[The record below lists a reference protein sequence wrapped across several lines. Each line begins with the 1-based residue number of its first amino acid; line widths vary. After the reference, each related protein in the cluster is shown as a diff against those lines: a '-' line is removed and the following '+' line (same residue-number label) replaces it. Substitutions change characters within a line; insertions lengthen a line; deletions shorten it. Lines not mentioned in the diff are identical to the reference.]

1 MIGLTTWW
9 NDLALNATVF
19 LLAVVLDRL
28 LPEPPNKIHPVVWMG
43 RAIAA
48 LQRIAPRR
56 PTAAFLFGSAVVVVV
71 AGGTGVLAWLLVTA
85 LMMAGPLAYTV
96 GAAVMLRTSFTVRGL
111 LSAADQTRRA
121 LAEDKLDDARASLKS
136 LVSRDPTSLT
146 PSLVAAS
153 AVESLAENTT
163 DSYVGPWLAFA
174 VFGVPGAIAYRAV
187 NTLDS
192 MLGYRGAY
200 EYLGKFAARLDDV
213 VNLAPARISALLI
226 LASGALS
233 RLSVRRG
240 WRIMLRDRRRTASPN
255 AGLTMS
261 TMAGLLGIQL
271 EKPGHYRLGE
281 GLRKPVSGDV
291 GQAMRVVERTALLAA
306 AATLGLLYLR
316 HVIAG

>member
-1 MIGLTTWW
+1 MFTTWW
-9 NDLALNATVF
+9 NYLALNAAVF
-19 LLAVVLDRL
+19 LLAVLLDRL
-28 LPEPPNKIHPVVWMG
+28 MPEPPNRIHPVVWMG

-48 LQRIAPRR
+48 LERIAPQR
-56 PTAAFLFGSAVVVVV
+56 PAAAFLFGSAIVGVIT
-71 AGGTGVLAWLLVTA
+71 GGSGVLAWLLVSA
-85 LMMAGPLAYTV
+85 LMSVGPLAYAV
-96 GAAVMLRTSFTVRGL
+96 GAAVVLRTSFTVRGL
-111 LSAADQTRRA
+111 LSAADRTRRT
-121 LAEDKLDDARASLKS
+121 LAEDKLDDARASLRS

-153 AVESLAENTT
+153 TIESLAENTT
-163 DSYVGPWLAFA
+163 DSFVGPWLAFA

-226 LASGALS
+226 LAGGALS
-233 RLSVRRG
+233 RFSVGRG
-240 WRIMLRDRRRTASPN
+240 WRIMLRDRHCTASPN

-261 TMAGLLGIQL
+261 AMAGLLGIQL

-281 GLRKPVSGDV
+281 GLRKPVSDDV
-291 GQAMRVVERTALLAA
+291 GQAMRIVERTALLAA
-306 AATLGLLYLR
+306 AATLSLLFMR
-316 HVIAG
+316 HLIAG